1 MKTLATSL
9 AGVLV
14 LELDEHVD
22 ARGRFIETYRESN
35 YAAHGIPARFVQDN
49 FSRSIRGTLRG
60 LHFQAEPHAQG
71 KLVSVSRGEVFD
83 VVVDVQPA
91 SPTFGQWLGTTLS
104 AENRR
109 QLWIPPGYAHGF
121 LAVSDEADV
130 AYKVTAEYAR
140 EAERAVRWDDPELA
154 IAWPLRGE
162 PLVSPKDARAPLLRD
177 LLRSR

>member
-1 MKTLATSL
+1 MKTIVTAL

-22 ARGRFIETYRESN
+22 ARGRFIETYRESH
-35 YAAHGIPARFVQDN
+35 YAAHGITARFVQDN

-83 VVVDVQPA
+83 VVVDVRPG
-91 SPTFGQWLGTTLS
+91 SPTLGQWLGTTLS

-109 QLWIPPGYAHGF
+109 QLWIPAGYAHGF

-140 EAERAVRWDDPELA
+140 DAERAVRWDDPELA
-154 IAWPLRGE
+154 IAWPLTGE

-177 LLRSR
+177 LLRSS